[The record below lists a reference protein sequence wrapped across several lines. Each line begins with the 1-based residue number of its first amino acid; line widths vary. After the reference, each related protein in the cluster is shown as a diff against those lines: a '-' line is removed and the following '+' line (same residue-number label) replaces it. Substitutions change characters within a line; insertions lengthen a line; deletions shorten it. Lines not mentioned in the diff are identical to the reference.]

1 MQIYWVHPKTGEFQ
15 GAGTANEDPRV
26 PGRFAVP
33 ADATDVAPPEVGTGQ
48 VALFKNGV
56 WRVEPDHRGEI
67 WWDSEGQ
74 PVVIEAIG
82 DPVANGLAS
91 SAPPLQAEA
100 LIGYT
105 MQRRD
110 ELIDGGVNFRSV
122 VYQTRPTD
130 RENIIGA
137 ALMASLAVAAGAQ
150 PGDYRWADPAAD
162 FEWIAMDN
170 SKVQMDALTVIELGK
185 AQAARKQEL
194 IFKARWIKDQIA
206 AGAIITTAEIDAAFA

>member
-1 MQIYWVHPKTGEFQ
+1 MLTKIVD
-15 GAGTANEDPRV
+15 GAE
-26 PGRFAVP
+26 
-33 ADATDVAPPEVGTGQ
+33 
-48 VALFKNGV
+48 VALTAEEE
-56 WRVEPDHRGEI
+56 RLI
-67 WWDSEGQ
+67 QSEWESNSQ
-74 PVVIEAIG
+74 DTTPQ
-82 DPVANGLAS
+82 L
-91 SAPPLQAEA
+91 L
-100 LIGYT
+100 LYT
-105 MQRRD
+105 MSRRD
-110 ELIDGGVNFRSV
+110 ELIDGGVTFGGV

-137 ALMASLAVAAGAQ
+137 ALMASLALAAGAQ

-206 AGAIITTAEIDAAFA
+206 AGAITTTAEIDTAFA